1 MTRLAP
7 KFIFGVVRAL
17 LLLYPR
23 RFRERHGAELRR
35 IYIER
40 VQRRPA
46 RATPAVLLDTLLE
59 TLRDAPGAHLDERR
73 RRKAFAS
80 REAILPTSLELRQ
93 TVRSLVRRPA
103 FSLVVIVVLALGIG
117 ANTAIFSLVR
127 GVMLSPLPF
136 PEPDRL
142 VRIWGTYEGRLST
155 GGTLSYPDI
164 IDMSEHLRSLDG
176 VAAYDEWTVTL
187 TGDDRPQRLDGALVS
202 ASYFDVLGVQP
213 SLGRLFRPE
222 DDVDGQDR
230 VVVLHHGFWKSRYG
244 GDRSVIGRTAVLNGH
259 AHEIIGVAP
268 ADFEDPDLS
277 DGDPPPQ
284 VWRPLGL
291 VGASQD
297 DQPIR
302 GSSSYV
308 AVARLA
314 ADIELE
320 TAQAELTTL
329 MSRLEA
335 EYPDS
340 NHDRNAALV
349 SLQAQLVDDA
359 DQSLLLLLG
368 AVGFLLAI
376 AVANVT
382 SMMLGRAA
390 ERAGDSALRCA
401 LGAGRLALLRHGML
415 EGAILALLGGAAGIG
430 LAYGLVQVFLNLA
443 GDSLPRADRVE
454 VDATVLAFAVSVSI
468 LVSLA
473 CGLLPA
479 MRAGGR
485 RVRIA
490 NGGPRSV
497 GSAGVLRLRGAL
509 VTLQIGMALVLLH
522 GATLLGGSFLRL
534 QQIDVGVQPAG
545 LVTFDLALP
554 WSRFEEAEQRNAFYR
569 EVLER
574 LDALPGVEYA
584 SSTNILPLSGSFD
597 GMPVK
602 VPSKPS
608 PDPDGA
614 WSAQTRSV
622 SADYFEAAGVPILRG
637 RGIKASDTSRTAPV
651 AVVSQAFA
659 EFFWPDGEALG
670 ARIFMRGQEIEVV
683 GVAADTKH
691 MKLVEEPV
699 RHLYLAREQA
709 VVFWQGYWQT
719 VLLRMT
725 GAEGERSEELPHAIR
740 QAVWQVDPD
749 IPIANLAS
757 MEQVVDRTVQ
767 SPRLRATLILAFAAL
782 ALLLGAV
789 GVYGVSSYGIA
800 TERRALAVRMALG
813 ADGTDIARHVLRR
826 VAAWA
831 AVGSV
836 CGLAG
841 AWALGRTVERF
852 LYGVE
857 PLSPALLGAVGVL
870 LLVAL
875 VSAWAPTRRA
885 VGIDPASTLRS

>member
-1 MTRLAP
+1 MIRLAL
-7 KFIFGVVRAL
+7 FVVRWL
-17 LLLYPR
+17 LLFYPR
-23 RFRERHGAELRR
+23 RFRHRHGAELRR
-35 IYIER
+35 IYSER
-40 VQRRPA
+40 LRRRPL
-46 RATPAVLLDTLLE
+46 RALRAAVLE
-59 TLRDAPGAHLDERR
+59 TLRDAPGAHLDERSR
-73 RRKAFAS
+73 RRALSSGLGS
-80 REAILPTSLELRQ
+80 REAILPTALELRQ

-103 FSLVVIVVLALGIG
+103 FSLVVILVLALGIG

-136 PEPDRL
+136 PEADRL

-164 IDMSEHLRSLDG
+164 LDMEDRCRSLDG
-176 VAAYDEWTVTL
+176 VAAYDEWVATL
-187 TGDDRPQRLDGALVS
+187 TGDGTPLRLDAAQVS
-202 ASYFDVLGVQP
+202 ASYFEVLGVQP
-213 SLGRLFRPE
+213 ALGRLFLA
-222 DDVDGQDR
+222 DDDIDGQDR
-230 VVVLHHGFWKSRYG
+230 VVVLHHEFWQSRYG

-268 ADFEDPDLS
+268 PEFEDPDLS

-284 VWRPLGL
+284 LWRPLGL
-291 VGASQD
+291 IGAPED
-297 DQPIR
+297 DMPLR
-302 GSSSYV
+302 GSSSFV

-314 ADIELE
+314 PGVEFD
-320 TAQAELTTL
+320 TAQAELATL
-329 MSRLEA
+329 MSQLEDQ
-335 EYPDS
+335 YPDS

-349 SLQAQLVDDA
+349 SLQEQLLGDA

-390 ERAGDSALRCA
+390 ERAGDSALRRA

-415 EGAILALLGGAAGIG
+415 EGILLALAGGAAGVG
-430 LAYGLVQVFLNLA
+430 LAHVLVRVVLDLA
-443 GDSLPRADRVE
+443 GPSLPRADQVRV
-454 VDATVLAFAVSVSI
+454 DGPVLLFAVTISV

-473 CGLLPA
+473 CGLIPSLK
-479 MRAGGR
+479 AGLGR
-485 RVRIA
+485 HVRLVA
-490 NGGPRSV
+490 GGPRSV
-497 GSAGVLRLRGAL
+497 GSVGVLRLRGVL
-509 VTLQIGMALVLLH
+509 VTLQIAMALVLLH
-522 GATLLGGSFLRL
+522 GATLLGSSFLRL
-534 QQIDVGVQPAG
+534 QQVDIGVQPAG

-554 WSRFEEAEQRNAFYR
+554 WSRFEEVEQRNAYYR

-574 LDALPGVEYA
+574 LDALPGVEHA

-602 VPSKPS
+602 VPSKLS

-622 SADYFEAAGVPILRG
+622 SADFFETAGVPILRG
-637 RGIKASDTSRTAPV
+637 RSITESDGFGSPPV
-651 AVVSQAFA
+651 AVVNQAFA
-659 EFFWPDGEALG
+659 DFFWPDAEPLG
-670 ARIFMRGQEIEVV
+670 ARIQMMGEEIEVV
-683 GVAADTKH
+683 GIAADTKH

-719 VLLRMT
+719 VLLRVA
-725 GAEGERSEELPHAIR
+725 GDHHRIGELPDAIR
-740 QAVWQVDPD
+740 QAVWQVDAD
-749 IPIANLAS
+749 IPIANLQS
-757 MEQVVDRTVQ
+757 MEQVVDGSVQ
-767 SPRLRATLILAFAAL
+767 SPRLRATLLVAFAAL

-800 TERRALAVRMALG
+800 IERRALAVRMALG
-813 ADGTDIARHVLRR
+813 ADGGDITRHVLRR
-826 VAAWA
+826 VAVWA
-831 AVGSV
+831 TVGSA

-857 PLSPALLGAVGVL
+857 PLSPLLLGAVGVL

-875 VSAWAPTRRA
+875 VSAWAPARNA
-885 VGIDPASTLRS
+885 VGIDPASTLRA

>member
-1 MTRLAP
+1 MVVG
-7 KFIFGVVRAL
+7 GVVSCL
-17 LLLYPR
+17 LALYPR
-23 RFRERHGAELRR
+23 RFRNRHGAELRR
-35 IYIER
+35 IYSER

-46 RATPAVLLDTLLE
+46 RALLAAALD
-59 TLRDAPGAHLDERR
+59 TLRDAPGARLDERR
-73 RRKAFAS
+73 RRHAFAS

-103 FSLVVIVVLALGIG
+103 FSLVVILVLALGIG

-164 IDMSEHLRSLDG
+164 VDMAEHCRSFDG
-176 VAAYDEWTVTL
+176 VAAYDEWVATL
-187 TGDDRPQRLDGALVS
+187 TGDGAPQRLGGTLVS
-202 ASYFDVLGVQP
+202 ANYFDVLGVQP
-213 SLGRLFRPE
+213 ALGRIFLPE

-230 VVVLHHGFWKSRYG
+230 VVVLHHEFWLSRYG
-244 GDRSVIGRTAVLNGH
+244 GDRSVIGQTALLNGSP
-259 AHEIIGVAP
+259 HEIIGVAP
-268 ADFEDPDLS
+268 ANFEDPDLS

-284 VWRPLGL
+284 LWRPLGL
-291 VGASQD
+291 IGAPED
-297 DQPIR
+297 DVPLR
-302 GSSSYV
+302 GSSSFV

-314 ADIELE
+314 SDVDLE
-320 TAQAELTTL
+320 QAQAEMTAL

-349 SLQAQLVDDA
+349 SLQEQLVGDA

-390 ERAGDSALRCA
+390 ERAGDSALRRA

-415 EGAILALLGGAAGIG
+415 EGVLLALAGGIAGVG
-430 LAYGLVQVFLNLA
+430 LAHVLVRVVLDLA
-443 GDSLPRADRVE
+443 GHSLPRADQVRV
-454 VDATVLAFAVSVSI
+454 DGPVLLFAVAISV

-473 CGLLPA
+473 CGLIPSLK
-479 MRAGGR
+479 AGLGR
-485 RVRIA
+485 RVRLVA
-490 NGGPRSV
+490 GGPRSV
-497 GSAGVLRLRGAL
+497 GSAGVLRLRGVL
-509 VTLQIGMALVLLH
+509 VTLQIAMALVLLH

-534 QQIDVGVQPAG
+534 QQVDVGVQPAG

-554 WSRFEEAEQRNAFYR
+554 WSRFEETEQRNAYYR

-574 LDALPGVEYA
+574 LEALPGVERA

-622 SADYFEAAGVPILRG
+622 SANFFETAGVPILRG
-637 RGIKASDTSRTAPV
+637 RSIAESDSFGSPPV
-651 AVVSQAFA
+651 AVVNQAFA
-659 EFFWPDGEALG
+659 DFFWPDAEPLG
-670 ARIFMRGQEIEVV
+670 ARIQMVEEEIEVV
-683 GVAADTKH
+683 GIAADTKH

-699 RHLYLAREQA
+699 RHIYLAREQA
-709 VVFWQGYWQT
+709 VVFWQGYRQT
-719 VLLRMT
+719 VLLRVT
-725 GAEGERSEELPHAIR
+725 GDAKQLPDAIR
-740 QAVWQVDPD
+740 QAVWQVDAD
-749 IPIANLAS
+749 IPIANLQS
-757 MEQVVDRTVQ
+757 MEQVVDGTVQ
-767 SPRLRATLILAFAAL
+767 SPRLRATLLVAFAAL

-800 TERRALAVRMALG
+800 IESRSIAVRMALG
-813 ADGTDIARHVLRR
+813 ADGGDIARHVLAR
-826 VAAWA
+826 VATWA
-831 AVGSV
+831 AIGSAV
-836 CGLAG
+836 GLAG

-852 LYGVE
+852 LYGIE

-875 VSAWAPTRRA
+875 ASAWAPARKA

>member
-1 MTRLAP
+1 MTRLTQ
-7 KFIFGVVRAL
+7 FVVRLL

-23 RFRERHGAELRR
+23 RFRHRHGAELRR
-35 IYIER
+35 IYVER
-40 VQRRPA
+40 ARRRPL
-46 RATPAVLLDTLLE
+46 RALLAAVLE
-59 TLRDAPGAHLDERR
+59 TLRDAPGAHLDQRR
-73 RRKAFAS
+73 RRRHAFAS

-93 TVRSLVRRPA
+93 TVRSLIRRPA
-103 FSLVVIVVLALGIG
+103 FSLVVILVLALGIG

-164 IDMSEHLRSLDG
+164 LDMADRCRSLDG
-176 VAAYDEWTVTL
+176 VAAYDEWTTTV
-187 TGDDRPQRLDGALVS
+187 TGDGNPQRLDAALVS
-202 ASYFDVLGVQP
+202 ASYFDVLGVEP
-213 SLGRLFRPE
+213 VLGRLFLPE
-222 DDVDGQDR
+222 DDIDGQDR
-230 VVVLHHGFWKSRYG
+230 VVVLHHGFWQSRYG

-268 ADFEDPDLS
+268 AEFEDPDLS

-284 VWRPLGL
+284 LWRPLGL
-291 VGASQD
+291 IGAPED
-297 DQPIR
+297 DMPLR

-314 ADIELE
+314 SDVDLE
-320 TAQAELTTL
+320 QAQAEMTTL

-349 SLQAQLVDDA
+349 SLQEQLVGDA

-390 ERAGDSALRCA
+390 ERAGDSALRSA

-415 EGAILALLGGAAGIG
+415 EGILLALAGGAAGVG
-430 LAYGLVQVFLNLA
+430 LAHVLVRVVLDLA
-443 GDSLPRADRVE
+443 GHSLPRADQVR
-454 VDATVLAFAVSVSI
+454 VDAPVLLFAVTISV

-473 CGLLPA
+473 CGLIPSLK
-479 MRAGGR
+479 AGLGR
-485 RVRIA
+485 RVRLVA
-490 NGGPRSV
+490 GGPRSV
-497 GSAGVLRLRGAL
+497 GSAGVLRLRGVL
-509 VTLQIGMALVLLH
+509 VTLQIAMALVLLH
-522 GATLLGGSFLRL
+522 GATLLGSSFLRL
-534 QQIDVGVQPAG
+534 QQVDIGVQPAG

-554 WSRFEEAEQRNAFYR
+554 WSRFEETEQRNAYYR

-574 LDALPGVEYA
+574 LDALPGVERA

-602 VPSKPS
+602 VASKPS

-622 SADYFEAAGVPILRG
+622 SADFFETAGVPILRG
-637 RGIKASDTSRTAPV
+637 RSLQESDGFGAPP
-651 AVVSQAFA
+651 VVVVNQAFA
-659 EFFWPDGEALG
+659 DFFWPDGEALG
-670 ARIFMRGQEIEVV
+670 ARIQMMEEEMEVV
-683 GVAADTKH
+683 GIAADTKH

-699 RHLYLAREQA
+699 RHIYLAREQA
-709 VVFWQGYWQT
+709 VVFWQGYRQT
-719 VLLRMT
+719 VLLRIA
-725 GAEGERSEELPHAIR
+725 GDHHRIGELPDAIR
-740 QAVWQVDPD
+740 QAVWQVDAD
-749 IPIANLAS
+749 IPIANLNS
-757 MEQVVDRTVQ
+757 MEQVVEGTVQ
-767 SPRLRATLILAFAAL
+767 SPRLRATLLVAFAAL

-800 TERRALAVRMALG
+800 IERRALALRMALG
-813 ADGTDIARHVLRR
+813 ADGGDIARHVLRR
-826 VAAWA
+826 VAGWA
-831 AVGSV
+831 AVGSA

-870 LLVAL
+870 LLVAFA
-875 VSAWAPTRRA
+875 SAWAPARKA